1 MNGQIPVKKN
11 PIQMDVTPVEYK
23 LICRLRMLINNGRVN
38 TVVVNL
44 KPVSISVIEKMEEL
58 EVRKE

>member
-1 MNGQIPVKKN
+1 MNGQIPVKKT
-11 PIQMDVTPVEYK
+11 PIQMEVSAVEYK

>member
-1 MNGQIPVKKN
+1 MNAQIPVKKSQ
-11 PIQMDVTPVEYK
+11 IKMEVTPVEYK
-23 LICRLRMLINNGRVN
+23 LLCRLRMLINNGRVN

-58 EVRKE
+58 EADKK